1 MKQLK
6 KRYNFLPL
14 FTFLKIY
21 LIHFY
26 DKRGAVLK
34 GYVAERLLYMLITL
48 FIVVSITFF
57 LMQLLPGTPFTNPEK
72 LSAEQLE
79 LMNEK
84 YGLNEPVAMQYV
96 KYLGGLIQGDL
107 GISYQY
113 EGRSVNE
120 ILSERI
126 GPSFFIGFQA
136 LVFGSLVGL
145 MLGIISALNHNS
157 LLDYGSVTIAVLG
170 MSIPSFVFAA
180 LLQYFIGVKLGW
192 LPVALWEG
200 YENTIMP
207 SLALSVTVIATVA
220 RFIRTEMLEVLGQ
233 DYIVTAR
240 AKGISEKAVVFKHII
255 RNAMIPVVTMLGPLA
270 VAIMTGTLVI
280 EKIFTV
286 PGLGEQF
293 TKSILVN
300 DYSVIMGVTL
310 MYSALFIGIVFIVD
324 ILYGIIDPRISFKG
338 GA

>member
-1 MKQLK
+1 MKTYIA
-6 KRYNFLPL
+6 KRL
-14 FTFLKIY
+14 
-21 LIHFY
+21 
-26 DKRGAVLK
+26 
-34 GYVAERLLYMLITL
+34 GYMFITL

-57 LMQLLPGTPFTNPEK
+57 LMQYLPGTPFTNPEK
-72 LSAEQLE
+72 LSVEQLE
-79 LMNEK
+79 VMNEK
-84 YGLNEPVAMQYV
+84 YGLNKPVAIQYLN
-96 KYLGGLIQGDL
+96 YLGDLVRGDL

-120 ILSERI
+120 ILGERI
-126 GPSFFIGFQA
+126 GPSVLIGSQA
-136 LVFGSLVGL
+136 LIFGAIVGL
-145 MLGIISALNHNS
+145 LLGIISALKHNS
-157 LLDYGSVTIAVLG
+157 FLDYGSVTIAVLG

-180 LLQYFIGVKLGW
+180 LLQYYVGVKLGW
-192 LPVALWEG
+192 LPAALWEG

-240 AKGISEKAVVFKHII
+240 AKGLSEKAVVFKHII
-255 RNAMIPVVTMLGPLA
+255 RNAIIPVVTMLGPLA

-310 MYSALFIGIVFIVD
+310 MYSALFIAIVFIVD
-324 ILYGIIDPRISFKG
+324 ILYGLIDPRISIKG
-338 GA
+338 EV

>member
-1 MKQLK
+1 
-6 KRYNFLPL
+6 
-14 FTFLKIY
+14 
-21 LIHFY
+21 
-26 DKRGAVLK
+26 
-34 GYVAERLLYMLITL
+34 
-48 FIVVSITFF
+48 
-57 LMQLLPGTPFTNPEK
+57 MQMLPGTPFTDPDK
-72 LSAEQLE
+72 LSVEQLE
-79 LMNEK
+79 SMNKK
-84 YGLNEPVAMQYV
+84 YGLNDPLGKQYV
-96 KYLGGLIQGDL
+96 KYIGNLMKGDL
-107 GISYQY
+107 GLSYQY
-113 EGRSVNE
+113 EGRTVNE
-120 ILSERI
+120 ILGERI
-126 GPSFFIGFQA
+126 GPSTILGFQA
-136 LVFGSLVGL
+136 LMFGTLVGL

-157 LLDYGSVTIAVLG
+157 FLDYGSVIIAVLG

-180 LLQYFIGVKLGW
+180 LMQYFIGVKLGW

-240 AKGISEKAVVFKHII
+240 AKGISEKSVVFKHAI
-255 RNAMIPVVTMLGPLA
+255 RNAIIPVVTMLGPLA
-270 VAIMTGTLVI
+270 VSIMTGTLVI

-324 ILYGIIDPRISFKG
+324 ILYGIIDPRINLKG
-338 GA
+338 GS

>member
-1 MKQLK
+1 L
-6 KRYNFLPL
+6 KRY
-14 FTFLKIY
+14 I
-21 LIHFY
+21 
-26 DKRGAVLK
+26 AQ
-34 GYVAERLLYMLITL
+34 RLLYMFITL
-48 FIVVSITFF
+48 FIIVSLTFL
-57 LMQLLPGTPFTNPEK
+57 LMQMLPGTPFTDPDK
-72 LSAEQLE
+72 LSVEQLE
-79 LMNEK
+79 SMNKK
-84 YGLNEPVAMQYV
+84 YGLNDPLGKQYV
-96 KYLGGLIQGDL
+96 KYIGNLMKGDL
-107 GISYQY
+107 GLSYQY
-113 EGRSVNE
+113 EGRTVNE
-120 ILSERI
+120 ILGERI
-126 GPSFFIGFQA
+126 GPSAILGFQA
-136 LVFGSLVGL
+136 LMFGTLVGL

-157 LLDYGSVTIAVLG
+157 FLDYGSVIIAVLG

-180 LLQYFIGVKLGW
+180 LMQYFIGVKLGW

-240 AKGISEKAVVFKHII
+240 AKGISEKSVVFKHAI
-255 RNAMIPVVTMLGPLA
+255 RNAIIPVVTMLGPLA
-270 VAIMTGTLVI
+270 VSIMTGTLVI

-324 ILYGIIDPRISFKG
+324 ILYGIIDPRINLKG
-338 GA
+338 GS

>member
-1 MKQLK
+1 M
-6 KRYNFLPL
+6 F
-14 FTFLKIY
+14 
-21 LIHFY
+21 
-26 DKRGAVLK
+26 
-34 GYVAERLLYMLITL
+34 ITL
-48 FIVVSITFF
+48 FIIVSLTFL
-57 LMQLLPGTPFTNPEK
+57 LMQMLPGTPFTDPDK
-72 LSAEQLE
+72 LSVEQLAS
-79 LMNEK
+79 MNEK
-84 YGLNEPVAMQYV
+84 YGLNDPVGKQYV
-96 KYLGGLIQGDL
+96 KYIASLMKGDL
-107 GISYQY
+107 GLSYQY
-113 EGRSVNE
+113 EGRTVNE
-120 ILSERI
+120 ILGERI
-126 GPSFFIGFQA
+126 GPSAIIGFQA
-136 LVFGSLVGL
+136 LMFGTLVGL

-157 LLDYGSVTIAVLG
+157 FLDYGSVTIAVLG

-180 LLQYFIGVKLGW
+180 LMQYFIGVKLGW

-240 AKGISEKAVVFKHII
+240 AKGISEKSVVFKHAI
-255 RNAMIPVVTMLGPLA
+255 RNAIIPVVTMLGPLA
-270 VAIMTGTLVI
+270 VSIMTGTLVI

-324 ILYGIIDPRISFKG
+324 ILYGIIDPRINLKG

>member
-1 MKQLK
+1 MKTYIA
-6 KRYNFLPL
+6 KRL
-14 FTFLKIY
+14 
-21 LIHFY
+21 
-26 DKRGAVLK
+26 
-34 GYVAERLLYMLITL
+34 GYMFITL

-57 LMQLLPGTPFTNPEK
+57 LMQYLPGTPFTNPEK
-72 LSAEQLE
+72 LSVEQLE
-79 LMNEK
+79 VMNEK
-84 YGLNEPVAMQYV
+84 YGLNKPVAIQYLN
-96 KYLGGLIQGDL
+96 YLGDLARGDL

-120 ILSERI
+120 ILVERI
-126 GPSFFIGFQA
+126 GPSVLIGSQA
-136 LVFGSLVGL
+136 LIFGAILGL
-145 MLGIISALNHNS
+145 LLGIISALKHNS
-157 LLDYGSVTIAVLG
+157 FLDYGSVTIAVLG

-180 LLQYFIGVKLGW
+180 LLQYYVGVKLGW
-192 LPVALWEG
+192 LPAALWEG

-240 AKGISEKAVVFKHII
+240 AKGLSEKAVVFKHII
-255 RNAMIPVVTMLGPLA
+255 RNAIIPVVTMLGPLA

-310 MYSALFIGIVFIVD
+310 MYSALFIAIVFIVD
-324 ILYGIIDPRISFKG
+324 ILYGLIDPRISIKG
-338 GA
+338 EV

>member
-1 MKQLK
+1 MKTYIA
-6 KRYNFLPL
+6 KRL
-14 FTFLKIY
+14 
-21 LIHFY
+21 
-26 DKRGAVLK
+26 
-34 GYVAERLLYMLITL
+34 GYMFITL

-57 LMQLLPGTPFTNPEK
+57 LMQYLPGTPFTNPEK
-72 LSAEQLE
+72 LSVEQLE
-79 LMNEK
+79 VMNEK
-84 YGLNEPVAMQYV
+84 YGLNKPVAIQYLN
-96 KYLGGLIQGDL
+96 YLGDLVRGDL

-120 ILSERI
+120 ILGERI
-126 GPSFFIGFQA
+126 GPSVLIGSQA
-136 LVFGSLVGL
+136 LIFGAIVGL
-145 MLGIISALNHNS
+145 LLGIISALKHNS
-157 LLDYGSVTIAVLG
+157 FLDYGSVTIAVLG

-180 LLQYFIGVKLGW
+180 LLQYYVGVKLGW
-192 LPVALWEG
+192 LPAALWEG

-240 AKGISEKAVVFKHII
+240 AKGLSEKAVVFKHII
-255 RNAMIPVVTMLGPLA
+255 RNAIIPVVTMLGPLA

-310 MYSALFIGIVFIVD
+310 MYSALFIAIVFIVD
-324 ILYGIIDPRISFKG
+324 ILYGLIDPRISIKG